1 MFTPGGSQRDLPLG
15 HRLVTAREIRAMK
28 SYLAA
33 ARKRISRRARLTFLP
48 AALTA
53 LSAGLLPAEVVRI
66 EVTEKSPVLDG
77 KSFGKT
83 GPYDRLV
90 GKVHF
95 EVDPKNEA
103 NRRISDIDYAPLN
116 SRGRVEFSADLYL
129 LVPRDPAK
137 GNGTVFYEVVNRGRK
152 GALSNFNLGSGSY
165 DPREEEHFGD
175 GLLLSEGFTIAW
187 MGWQYDVPPEP
198 GLMQF
203 FTPTARDGEKP
214 IVGLV
219 RSDFVPDEPM
229 HSFHL
234 ADRRHFPYPVLD
246 PDDADIRLTVR
257 DRIDGQR
264 TLIPRDEWLF
274 ASEKDGRPVPNRTH
288 VYVKKGL
295 IPGKV
300 YEIVYR
306 AQDPKLVGLG
316 LAATRDLMSFLKYGG
331 GKSYDGPLAD
341 YHGHIERTIGFGSSQ
356 SGRFLRTLLYFG
368 FNADEDGRQAFDGLW
383 PHVAGG
389 GRGSFNHRF
398 AQPSRDARP
407 HFNFFYPTD
416 IYPFTDIALEDPE
429 TERKEGILSRT
440 LEQGVAP
447 KIFYSN
453 SSYEYYGR
461 SAALIHTT
469 PDGEADAPI
478 QDDTRIYMFAGSQHG
493 PGSFPPGGR
502 GAQNLA
508 NANDYRWGLRALLLS
523 LNGWVAG
530 KTEPPS
536 SQYPRISDHQ
546 LVPLAEMRFP
556 NVPGVEIPQRMHH
569 GYRVD
574 YGPGFLSERVVTIEP
589 PKVGKAFRM
598 FVPQVNG
605 DGNETSGIVFPIV
618 QVPLA
623 SYMGWNLR
631 SPEIGAPKELYS
643 MRGSYLA
650 FTKTAIDRGKTGDP
664 RPSIEERYENREVYL
679 ERITKASRKL
689 ATEGYILPRDIPG
702 IVEQAVE
709 QWDYHME

>member
-1 MFTPGGSQRDLPLG
+1 MSWKTIVRTVLIAALSS
-15 HRLVTAREIRAMK
+15 VTAA
-28 SYLAA
+28 
-33 ARKRISRRARLTFLP
+33 
-48 AALTA
+48 
-53 LSAGLLPAEVVRI
+53 AEVVRI
-66 EVTEKSPVLDG
+66 ELTEKSPVLDG
-77 KSFGKT
+77 KPFGKT

-90 GKVHF
+90 GKVYF
-95 EVDPKNEA
+95 EVDPKNDV
-103 NRRISDIDYAPLN
+103 NRRVSDIDYAPVN

-129 LVPRDPAK
+129 LVPQDPAK

-152 GALSNFNLGSGSY
+152 GALNKFNLATGSY

-175 GLLLSEGFTIAW
+175 GLMLNEGFTIAW

-203 FTPTARDGEKP
+203 FAPTAIDGDKR

-219 RSDFVPDEPM
+219 RSDFVSDEPV

-234 ADRRHFPYPVLD
+234 ADRTHIPYPVPD
-246 PDDADIRLTVR
+246 PDDPRIRLTVR
-257 DRIDGQR
+257 DRIDAPR
-264 TLIPRDEWLF
+264 KVIPRREWLF
-274 ASEKDGRPVPNRTH
+274 GTEKDGRPVPNLTH
-288 VYVKKGL
+288 IYVKKGL

-316 LAATRDLMSFLKYGG
+316 LVATRDLMSFLKYGG
-331 GKSYDGPLAD
+331 DDAYKGRLAD
-341 YHGHIERTIGFGSSQ
+341 YHRHIKRTIGFGSSQ
-356 SGRFLRTLLYFG
+356 SGRFLRTFLYFG
-368 FNADEDGRQAFDGLW
+368 FNKDEQGRQSFDGLW

-407 HFNFFYPTD
+407 HFNFLYPTD

-429 TERKEGILSRT
+429 TGRKEGILSRT

-461 SAALIHTT
+461 SASLIHTT

-478 QDDTRIYMFAGSQHG
+478 HDGTRIYMFAGSQHG
-493 PGSFPPGGR
+493 AGSFPPGGR
-502 GAQNLA
+502 GAQNSA
-508 NANDYRWGLRALLLS
+508 NANDYRWGLRALLLA
-523 LNGWVAG
+523 LNDWAAG
-530 KTEPPS
+530 KSEPPP
-536 SQYPRISDHQ
+536 SQYPRMSDHQ

-556 NVPGVEIPQRMHH
+556 EIPGVEIPKRMHH

-574 YGPGFLSERVVTIEP
+574 YGPDFLSKGVVTIEP
-589 PKVGKAFRM
+589 PKVGKPFRM
-598 FVPQVNG
+598 FVPQVND
-605 DGNETSGIVFPIV
+605 DGNETSGIQLPVIRA
-618 QVPLA
+618 PLA

-643 MRGSYLA
+643 MRGSYVA
-650 FTKTAIDRGKTGDP
+650 FPKTAEDREKTGDP
-664 RPSIEERYENREVYL
+664 RPSIEERYENREAYL
-679 ERITKASRKL
+679 EKITQASRKL
-689 ATEGYILPRDIPG
+689 ALERYILSRDIRS
-702 IVEQAVE
+702 IIHQAAG
-709 QWDYHME
+709 QWDYHVKKN